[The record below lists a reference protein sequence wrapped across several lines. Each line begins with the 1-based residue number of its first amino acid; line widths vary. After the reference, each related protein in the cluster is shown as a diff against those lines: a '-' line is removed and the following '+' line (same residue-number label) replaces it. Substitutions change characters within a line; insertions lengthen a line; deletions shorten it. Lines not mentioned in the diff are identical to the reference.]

1 MDIKLIA
8 IDIDGTL
15 LNEKNHLAQPTIDTI
30 TAARQKGIKVV
41 LCTGRPLSGVK
52 PYLDALSISGAD
64 EYAITFNGAMSQSLD
79 GKVITHQT
87 LTYDEF
93 LETEM
98 LARKLGVH
106 YQFETMDAI
115 YAFNRDLSPY
125 SVGES
130 YLVRLPIKYRTPE
143 EIKPDLVIS
152 KAMFVDFPKLI
163 TTANNQLPQS
173 LRDQMYVVQSEPFFI
188 EIMNKKASKGNAL
201 HALATDLGFSA
212 ENVMAIGDQ
221 GNDLT
226 MIKYAGL
233 GVAMENGIDDV
244 KEAASF
250 ITKSNAENGV
260 AYAIKKWIL

>member
-1 MDIKLIA
+1 MTIKLIA

-15 LNEKNHLAQPTIDTI
+15 LNEKNHLAPATIEAVG
-30 TAARQKGIKVV
+30 AARQKGIKVV

-52 PYLDALSISGAD
+52 PYLDALKITGAD

-79 GKVITHQT
+79 GQVITHQT
-87 LTYDEF
+87 LTHDEF

-163 TTANNQLPQS
+163 TKANTNLPQS
-173 LRDQMYVVQSEPFFI
+173 LRDKMYVVQSEPFFI
-188 EIMNKKASKGNAL
+188 EIMNRKASKGNAL
-201 HALATDLGFSA
+201 QALSKDLGLTA
-212 ENVMAIGDQ
+212 KNIMAIGDQ

-226 MIKYAGL
+226 MIEYAGT
-233 GVAMENGIDDV
+233 GVAMGNAIDKV
-244 KEAASF
+244 KAAATV
-250 ITKSNAENGV
+250 ITKPNSEDGV
-260 AYAIKKWIL
+260 AYAINKWAL

>member
-1 MDIKLIA
+1 MDIKIIA

-15 LNEKNHLAQPTIDTI
+15 LNEKNRLAQPTIDAI
-30 TAARQKGIKVV
+30 TAARQKGIKVI

-52 PYLDALSISGAD
+52 PYLDALSINGSN
-64 EYAITFNGAMSQSLD
+64 EYAITFNGAMSQNLS

-87 LTYDEF
+87 LTRNDF

-115 YAFNRDLSPY
+115 YVFNRDLSPY
-125 SVGES
+125 SIGES
-130 YLVRLPIKYRTPE
+130 YLVRLPIKFRTPE
-143 EIKPDLVIS
+143 EIQTDLVIS

-163 TTANNQLPQS
+163 TQANNQIPQE
-173 LRDQMYVVQSEPFFI
+173 LRDKLYIVQSEPFFI
-188 EIMNKKASKGNAL
+188 ELMNQNASKGTAL
-201 HALATDLGFSA
+201 QALTTDLGFSS

-226 MIKYAGL
+226 MIKYAGF
-233 GVAMENGIDDV
+233 GVAMGNAIDDV
-244 KEAASF
+244 KQAASF
-250 ITKSNAENGV
+250 VTKPNSEDGV
-260 AYAIKKWIL
+260 AYAIKKWLL